1 MNGQVSLSRQR
12 TGVHP
17 AAVVTAGLAGT
28 AAMVAGVLLL
38 VHYKTYDTWG
48 ALLVAPVLVLVTL
61 PVLARQAAREADR
74 RLLWVL
80 SAALALK
87 LCGAVARNY
96 ADAVFYQGSADSIGY
111 HLRGVELAA
120 HFWSGNL
127 DTGLDGSS
135 IRFMY
140 FVTGVLYSI
149 IGPTKLG
156 GDVVY
161 SWLGFLGLF
170 CFYRA
175 FTLAVPD
182 GHWRGYARLVFFLPS
197 LLFWPSGIGKD
208 AWMMLAIGITAFGA
222 ARVVT
227 GRTAR
232 GAAIAVAGLWLAAL
246 VRPHVA
252 GIMALALATAAL
264 LARPSAGWRQLALVA
279 KLATLAIVAAIA
291 VVVVTQAERF
301 LEDSGV
307 DLQGGKS
314 AAVDQI
320 SSASKYGQSS
330 YTPPDWGTPDGALMA
345 ATTVLFRPF
354 PNEARNPQS
363 VIAAL
368 ESSFLL
374 LLTLARWRSLV
385 AAIRSLRRRPYL
397 ALALVYTLLFVVAFA
412 AVGNFGILVRQ
423 RSQVLPLYLVLLCC
437 KPRAPRSR
445 TDREP

>member
-1 MNGQVSLSRQR
+1 MNGQVSLSHRR
-12 TGVHP
+12 AGVHP

-28 AAMVAGVLLL
+28 AALVAGVLVL

-61 PVLARQAAREADR
+61 PVLARQAAREEDR

-80 SAALALK
+80 SAALVLK

-111 HLRGVELAA
+111 HLHGVELAA

-127 DTGLDGSS
+127 NTGLDGSS
-135 IRFMY
+135 IQFMY
-140 FVTGVLYSI
+140 FVTGVIYSV

-156 GDVVY
+156 GDVVF

-182 GHWRGYARLVFFLPS
+182 GRWRGYARLVFFLPS

-208 AWMMLAIGITAFGA
+208 AWMMLVIGITAFGA

-264 LARPSAGWRQLALVA
+264 LAKPSAGWRQLALVA

-307 DLQGGKS
+307 DLQGGRAAALNQVSS
-314 AAVDQI
+314 AA
-320 SSASKYGQSS
+320 KYGQSS

-354 PNEARNPQS
+354 PTEARNPQA
-363 VIAAL
+363 VVAAL

-374 LLTLARWRSLV
+374 LLTLVRWRSLV
-385 AAIRSLRRRPYL
+385 AAIRGLRRRPYL
-397 ALALVYTLLFVVAFA
+397 VLALVYTLLFVVAFA

-437 KPRAPRSR
+437 QPRASRSR
-445 TDREP
+445 TDRAP